1 MSCKR
6 NALVTLANI
15 SLPLAAEYLNS
26 VWSQIDSFDEALQ
39 LAVIEII
46 MKDCRNP
53 TANKVY
59 IYYFF

>member
-26 VWSQIDSFDEALQ
+26 VWSQIDSFDEAMQ

-53 TANKVY
+53 TANKVL
-59 IYYFF
+59 FLNK